1 MPKQKRNSGAKKKF
15 TVTGTGKLLRRK
27 AGQSHNL
34 EHKSP
39 KLKRGFRKLRPVSKA
54 NDATVRTLLGKPIR
68 RGSVKK

>member
-15 TVTGTGKLLRRK
+15 RVTATGKLLRRK

-39 KLKRGFRKLRPVSKA
+39 KLKRAFRKPQAVAKA
-54 NDATVRTLLGKPIR
+54 NEKTVRTLLGKAGR
-68 RGSVKK
+68 

>member
-15 TVTGTGKLLRRK
+15 KVTATGKLLRRK

-39 KLKRGFRKLRPVSKA
+39 KLKRAFRKAQPVSTADEKV
-54 NDATVRTLLGKPIR
+54 VRKLLGR
-68 RGSVKK
+68 AGH

>member
-15 TVTGTGKLLRRK
+15 RVTATGKLLRRK

-39 KLKRGFRKLRPVSKA
+39 KLKREFRKAKPVSKA
-54 NDATVRTLLGKPIR
+54 NDKSVRTLLGIGK
-68 RGSVKK
+68 RGR

>member
-39 KLKRGFRKLRPVSKA
+39 KLKREFRNAQPVSEA
-54 NDATVRTLLGKPIR
+54 DDRTVRTLLGI
-68 RGSVKK
+68 KKARKS